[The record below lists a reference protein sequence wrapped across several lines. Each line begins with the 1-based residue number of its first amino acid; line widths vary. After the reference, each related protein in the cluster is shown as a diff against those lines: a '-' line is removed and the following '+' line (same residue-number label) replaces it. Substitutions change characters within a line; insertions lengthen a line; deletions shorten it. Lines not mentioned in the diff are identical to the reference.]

1 VFSYYLQKKVTA
13 DEIARRM
20 TTAGH
25 KISSLHGSKEVGER
39 DTTIDDFREGRS
51 KVLITTNVIARGID
65 IAQVNLVINYDI
77 PLNAEHKP
85 DAETYLHR
93 IGRTGRF
100 GRKGVSINFVH
111 DKRSW
116 DQMHVIEEV
125 LGRKIER
132 IDTSDADEM
141 EKVYNSNLI
150 CTGLTTLSDST
161 TSTEGKRSYDWV
173 RRQFYAP
180 ILSILLCGGLLF
192 FICRFRISCIILKS
206 KYHVVSCT

>member
-1 VFSYYLQKKVTA
+1 M
-13 DEIARRM
+13 IA
-20 TTAGH
+20 AGH
-25 KISSLHGSKEVGER
+25 KVSSLHGSKEVGDR

-85 DAETYLHR
+85 DVETYLHR

-141 EKVYNSNLI
+141 EKVNRAFLI
-150 CTGLTTLSDST
+150 CTECLTAPSDPT
-161 TSTEGKRSYDWV
+161 TSTEGKRPYDWI
-173 RRQFYAP
+173 RR
-180 ILSILLCGGLLF
+180 
-192 FICRFRISCIILKS
+192 
-206 KYHVVSCT
+206 

>member
-1 VFSYYLQKKVTA
+1 MTA
-13 DEIARRM
+13 
-20 TTAGH
+20 AGH

-39 DTTIDDFREGRS
+39 DTTIDDFRDGRS

-85 DAETYLHR
+85 DVETYLHR

-116 DQMHVIEEV
+116 DQMHVIEDV
-125 LGRKIER
+125 LGKKIER

-141 EKVYNSNLI
+141 EKVNN
-150 CTGLTTLSDST
+150 
-161 TSTEGKRSYDWV
+161 
-173 RRQFYAP
+173 P
-180 ILSILLCGGLLF
+180 ILYLYYSDDHS
-192 FICRFRISCIILKS
+192 RFYGK
-206 KYHVVSCT
+206 H

>member
-1 VFSYYLQKKVTA
+1 MVAV
-13 DEIARRM
+13 
-20 TTAGH
+20 GH

-85 DAETYLHR
+85 DVETYLHR

-125 LGRKIER
+125 LGKKIER

-141 EKVYNSNLI
+141 EKVPH
-150 CTGLTTLSDST
+150 
-161 TSTEGKRSYDWV
+161 
-173 RRQFYAP
+173 AH
-180 ILSILLCGGLLF
+180 
-192 FICRFRISCIILKS
+192 II
-206 KYHVVSCT
+206 

>member
-1 VFSYYLQKKVTA
+1 MTA
-13 DEIARRM
+13 
-20 TTAGH
+20 AGH

-77 PLNAEHKP
+77 PLNGEHKP

-125 LGRKIER
+125 LGKKIER

-141 EKVYNSNLI
+141 EKVHHSDLFGPI
-150 CTGLTTLSDST
+150 TSDPPSSDST
-161 TSTEGKRSYDWV
+161 TSAEGKGPYNWV
-173 RRQFYAP
+173 RR
-180 ILSILLCGGLLF
+180 
-192 FICRFRISCIILKS
+192 
-206 KYHVVSCT
+206 

>member
-1 VFSYYLQKKVTA
+1 MTA
-13 DEIARRM
+13 
-20 TTAGH
+20 AGH

-39 DTTIDDFREGRS
+39 DTTIDDFRDGRS

-116 DQMHVIEEV
+116 DQMHVIEEA
-125 LGRKIER
+125 LGKKIER

-141 EKVYNSNLI
+141 EKVYHPDFIWSGPI
-150 CTGLTTLSDST
+150 TSDPPLDPT
-161 TSTEGKRSYDWV
+161 TSAEGKGSYSGV
-173 RRQFYAP
+173 RWQFYAP
-180 ILSILLCGGLLF
+180 ILIHLVYRGLLDF
-192 FICRFRISCIILKS
+192 LCRFRFSCITI
-206 KYHVVSCT
+206 